1 MMTEWTI
8 LNNLRERNTLMEG
21 ILRWKGLLDEELMT
35 FHTQGGDFLAI
46 PVIKKALPPIILD
59 RFVIE
64 ERERKKQGKPPRLL
78 LIPFLSEAILKRL
91 DEEEQIMAVDLSGNG
106 LIKQLPIYLR
116 SSGRPNAYPDTRRT
130 SRPYDKIAAQAA
142 MILLEQKMW
151 PGQKPVLDR
160 IALRGGSMAKGQLSK
175 LIPCYEEDGILS
187 RPGRFELIVYN
198 PCKLLDRL
206 REQWRPPVTEK
217 GQDYIVA
224 PGLDKRRILQKATE
238 CGIKWC
244 VAPQSSL
251 GRYATLGES
260 GPLYLWTED
269 PSFFLKEG
277 QLEKT
282 ASPAFSQL
290 NLTMVKS
297 PLAYFQTERDKNGLV
312 WSGPVMTWIE
322 AARGDARQ
330 QETAHALAQALT
342 SFHYST
348 LTAFSR
354 L

>member
-1 MMTEWTI
+1 MTEWTI

-46 PVIKKALPPIILD
+46 PEIKKALPPIILD

-187 RPGRFELIVYN
+187 RPVNCWTDFGNSGVPPSRKKGRIISLLRGWTSAEFFKKPRNAELSGALPHNLPWDVM
-198 PCKLLDRL
+198 
-206 REQWRPPVTEK
+206 RPLARAALFIY
-217 GQDYIVA
+217 G
-224 PGLDKRRILQKATE
+224 RRI
-238 CGIKWC
+238 
-244 VAPQSSL
+244 P
-251 GRYATLGES
+251 
-260 GPLYLWTED
+260 P
-269 PSFFLKEG
+269 
-277 QLEKT
+277 
-282 ASPAFSQL
+282 FS
-290 NLTMVKS
+290 
-297 PLAYFQTERDKNGLV
+297 
-312 WSGPVMTWIE
+312 
-322 AARGDARQ
+322 
-330 QETAHALAQALT
+330 
-342 SFHYST
+342 
-348 LTAFSR
+348 
-354 L
+354 